1 MKEFV
6 IDLVS
11 DDTVE
16 ISVPDRRK
24 RGFSGAA
31 VCVCCQRAD
40 QPMDDD
46 GCGICDVCLGLP
58 VRATDGPDGLE
69 FPDASSHLSFT
80 ARHR

>member
-16 ISVPDRRK
+16 ISVPHRRK
-24 RGFSGAA
+24 RDFSGAA

-46 GCGICDVCLGLP
+46 GCGICDACLGLP

-69 FPDASSHLSFT
+69 FPDAPSHLSLT